1 MPLVEMKKNKNY
13 NLILWKIEEDLST
26 LTALL
31 NPNNTEKEALEKINH
46 TQRRK
51 QNIVAR
57 IMINYVSKQK
67 NPLKYLKNGKPY
79 CEKFKNIS
87 ISHSKDYCVLITSQK
102 TVGVDIQYKKD
113 NILNLSEKFINKFD
127 PHFINKDTLLANLHF
142 VWCAKEAIYKTL
154 IQKNCSLHQ
163 DIYIENISS
172 SNGWGNY
179 IKNNVKTRYSINFN
193 TLDNYFI
200 AVAQKDD

>member
-1 MPLVEMKKNKNY
+1 MPIVKITRNKNY
-13 NLILWKIEEDLST
+13 TLILWKIEEDLST

-31 NPNNTEKEALEKINH
+31 NPNNTEEEALDKINH

-79 CEKFKNIS
+79 CEKFKHIS
-87 ISHSKDYCVLITSQK
+87 ISHSKDYCALITSQK

-113 NILNLSEKFINKFD
+113 NILNLSEKFINEFD
-127 PHFINKDTLLANLHF
+127 PHFINKDTLLAHTHNLQ
-142 VWCAKEAIYKTL
+142 IL
-154 IQKNCSLHQ
+154 IRYLLNCSARK
-163 DIYIENISS
+163 I
-172 SNGWGNY
+172 
-179 IKNNVKTRYSINFN
+179 
-193 TLDNYFI
+193 
-200 AVAQKDD
+200 